1 MKVLLFIPLL
11 FSLAICGFDITAVD
25 MTKEGQE
32 LEALP
37 YKIAKD
43 GKKIYKDI
51 GKSIKALENQTIES
65 LDNQTI
71 QSLDNQTIQSLDN
84 QMIQAMNVV
93 VYHPIDSNISK
104 SITTKSIATK
114 KVIKKVRD
122 DMNDAFSSINQTSK
136 NEEILQNTKKILL
149 QEEATKNKPI
159 NLEK

>member
-51 GKSIKALENQTIES
+51 GKSIKALENQTIE
-65 LDNQTI
+65 
-71 QSLDNQTIQSLDN
+71 SLDNQTIQSLDN